1 MNVVT
6 IFLIFLSL
14 TLTCI
19 VGYQIVYFFT
29 LERVRIEQK
38 KYIRELEKK
47 CKDLTKKLE
56 DTQSKLINQPSV
68 INSNLEIEEE
78 VWADIIDA
86 DKH

>member
-56 DTQSKLINQPSV
+56 DTQSRLINQPA
-68 INSNLEIEEE
+68 ILNSSLETEE

>member
-29 LERVRIEQK
+29 LDRVRIEQK

-56 DTQSKLINQPSV
+56 DTQSKLINQPAA
-68 INSNLEIEEE
+68 INLNLEIEEE